1 MATVEQLKK
10 IHGDALHAIQ
20 QAEQQQESVVREW
33 KAAIAAGKDD
43 AAIDGIDDR
52 RRLAERAVERRR
64 VAEQAAHAAV
74 TAAEQAE
81 QAKAR
86 KAAADAFLRQHAA
99 MQAQLDAVEEAA
111 QAYAAAVAKL
121 EAGQAGYFDTGVRSQ
136 QLNAKPAVTALRI
149 PLDLQG
155 VAKRAVNLPAQLNA
169 RFC

>member
-20 QAEQQQESVVREW
+20 QAERELETVQREW
-33 KAAIAAGKDD
+33 KTAIAAGKDD
-43 AAIDGIDDR
+43 AAIDEIDDR

-74 TAAEQAE
+74 TEAEQAE

-86 KAAADAFLRQHAA
+86 KAASDAFLRQHASMA
-99 MQAQLDAVEEAA
+99 VLLDQVEDAA

-121 EAGQAGYFDTGVRSQ
+121 ESAQSGYFDS
-136 QLNAKPAVTALRI
+136 AVTAQTLGAKPCVTGLRQT
-149 PLDLQG
+149 LDLIG
-155 VAKRAVNLPAQLNA
+155 LTKKANGIPATLNA
-169 RFC
+169 RFN